1 MNCKKINEKFVD
13 FLTGEADPKTRQ
25 EIQAHLA
32 ACASCREELESLSAA
47 WTKLGVL
54 PEEQPSNFL
63 RTRFY
68 TMLETYKQ
76 TLEPEKPILGLKR
89 LFADGIERF
98 WPRRPVFQ
106 FALSLLL
113 LVAGLGGGFLLNS
126 SRQGTKE
133 ITRLHQE
140 VQDLRQEMTLSLLT
154 QSSPSARLSGVSL
167 TSQIKNP
174 NAKTVEALL
183 STLDSDPNV
192 NVRLAAVDALYLFSS
207 YPQVREGLI
216 QSLSRQTSPLVQVSL
231 INLLI
236 EIRERRAA
244 EALKQLIQDEKLTP
258 EVKQKA
264 ELGLQQLI

>member
-1 MNCKKINEKFVD
+1 MNCKKINKKFVD
-13 FLTGEADPKTRQ
+13 FLTGEADPKTRH
-25 EIQAHLA
+25 EIQAHLSE
-32 ACASCREELESLSAA
+32 CSSCREELESLSAA

-54 PEEQPSNFL
+54 PEEQPSNNL

-76 TLEPEKPILGLKR
+76 TLEQEKPAPGLKK
-89 LFADGIERF
+89 LFVDWIERF

-113 LVAGLGGGFLLNS
+113 LCAGLGGGYILNS
-126 SRQGTKE
+126 GKQGTQQ
-133 ITRLHQE
+133 IAQLHEE
-140 VQDLRQEMTLSLLT
+140 VQNLRQEMTLSLLT
-154 QSSPSARLSGVSL
+154 QPSPSARLTGVSL

-183 STLDSDPNV
+183 NTLDSDPNV
-192 NVRLAAVDALYLFSS
+192 NVRLAAVDALYLFSN
-207 YPQVREGLI
+207 YPQVRDGLI
-216 QSLSRQTSPLVQVSL
+216 QSLSNQTSPLVQVSL

-244 EALKQLIQDEKLTP
+244 DALKQLIRDEKLNP

-264 ELGLQQLI
+264 QAGLQQLI